1 MARRHLQPKTVDTW
15 GAKQKEGILQFDHL
29 TNQTMKFRPAGSTAV
44 RHRLENQRRTLIVST
59 GSGPEGSKPIADG

>member
-29 TNQTMKFRPAGSTAV
+29 INQTMKFRPAGSTAV
-44 RHRLENQRRTLIVST
+44 RHRLENQ
-59 GSGPEGSKPIADG
+59 